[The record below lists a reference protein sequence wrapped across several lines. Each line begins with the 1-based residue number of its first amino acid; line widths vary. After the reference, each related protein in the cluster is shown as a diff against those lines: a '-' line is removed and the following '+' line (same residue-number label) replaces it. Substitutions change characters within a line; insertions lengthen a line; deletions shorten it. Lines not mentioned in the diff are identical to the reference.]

1 MKNSISLYE
10 LNHQI
15 ARAVSERFASP
26 VWVTAEI
33 AQLGVASNG
42 HCYLELIEKNAN
54 SGATTARCKAII
66 WANRWPLIKMTF
78 EQGTGGQALAAGI
91 KVLVMAQV
99 TMHEAYGFSL
109 TITDIEPTYTI
120 GEMQR
125 KRQEII
131 RRLTDEGMID
141 ANRSLPLPS
150 PTQKIAIISADTA
163 AGYGDFCHQL
173 ANNEWGLHFYTHL
186 FPAKMQGEQTEKSVI
201 AALDRIYSHYTLF
214 DAVVIIRGG
223 GAVADLNS
231 FDSYELA
238 LNIANFPLPVIVG
251 IGHERDSTVLD
262 VVANLS
268 VKTPTAAAAFLID
281 RMADELSTLEN
292 LQNLMA
298 DALRD
303 RMEAEQAQLKQFEQ
317 TVQGQHLSIGR
328 HLSQLAL
335 MRERITMLA
344 RMRMEKEA
352 QALDFID
359 RTIELSKPENIL
371 RRGFSITRLNGKTLT
386 SAKTLHSGDIIETE
400 MADGK
405 VKAEVKFK
413 QLIKRS

>member
-78 EQGTGGQALAAGI
+78 EQGTEGQALAAGI

-141 ANRSLPLPS
+141 ANRSLPLPR
-150 PTQKIAIISADTA
+150 PTQRIAIISADTA

-352 QALDFID
+352 QTLDFID

-371 RRGFSITRLNGKTLT
+371 RRGFSITRLNGKAVK

-400 MADGK
+400 TSDGTF
-405 VKAEVKFK
+405 VAEVK
-413 QLIKRS
+413 

>member
-91 KVLVMAQV
+91 KVLIMAQV

-141 ANRSLPLPS
+141 ANRSLTLPR
-150 PTQKIAIISADTA
+150 PTQRIAIISADTA

-262 VVANLS
+262 IVANLS

-352 QALDFID
+352 QTLDFID

-371 RRGFSITRLNGKTLT
+371 RRGFSITRLNGKALT

-405 VKAEVKFK
+405 FASEVK
-413 QLIKRS
+413 

>member
-15 ARAVSERFASP
+15 AQVVNERFTSP

-42 HCYLELIEKNAN
+42 HCYLELIEKNAH

-78 EQGTGGQALAAGI
+78 EQGTGGQALTAGI

-99 TMHEAYGFSL
+99 SMHEAYGYSL

-141 ANRSLPLPS
+141 ANRSLPLPR
-150 PTQKIAIISADTA
+150 PTQRIAIISADTA

-186 FPAKMQGEQTEKSVI
+186 FPAKMQGEQTATSVI
-201 AALDRIYSHYTLF
+201 QALDRIFAHHELF
-214 DAVVIIRGG
+214 DVVVIIRGG

-231 FDSYELA
+231 FDDYELA

-251 IGHERDSTVLD
+251 IGHERDNTVLD

-281 RMADELSTLEN
+281 RMSDELNALDVAQTA
-292 LQNLMA
+292 MA

-303 RMEAEQAQLKQFEQ
+303 RMESEKSRLTQFKQ
-317 TVQGQHLSIGR
+317 VLNNLHLRIGQHLN
-328 HLSQLAL
+328 QLNL
-335 MRERITMLA
+335 TYERIAMQA
-344 RMRMEKEA
+344 RMRIEKEA
-352 QALDFID
+352 RTMEFID
-359 RTIELSKPENIL
+359 RTIAMSQPENIL
-371 RRGFSITRLNGKTLT
+371 RRGFSITRLNGTAVK
-386 SAKTLHSGDIIETE
+386 SASQLHSGDIIETE
-400 MADGK
+400 TADGK

>member
-141 ANRSLPLPS
+141 ANRSLPLPR
-150 PTQKIAIISADTA
+150 PTQRIAIISADTA

-262 VVANLS
+262 IVANLS

-335 MRERITMLA
+335 MRERISMLA

-371 RRGFSITRLNGKTLT
+371 RRGFSITRLNDGNVRR
-386 SAKTLHSGDIIETE
+386 DICGRSE
-400 MADGK
+400 MT
-405 VKAEVKFK
+405 V
-413 QLIKRS
+413 

>member
-91 KVLVMAQV
+91 KVLIMAQV

-141 ANRSLPLPS
+141 ANRSLPLPR
-150 PTQKIAIISADTA
+150 PTQRIAIISADTA

-352 QALDFID
+352 QTLDFID

-371 RRGFSITRLNGKTLT
+371 RRGFSITRLNGKALT

-405 VKAEVKFK
+405 FASEVK
-413 QLIKRS
+413 

>member
-141 ANRSLPLPS
+141 ANRSLPLPR
-150 PTQKIAIISADTA
+150 PTQRIAIISADTA

-173 ANNEWGLHFYTHL
+173 ANNEWDLHFYTHL

-262 VVANLS
+262 IVANLS

-292 LQNLMA
+292 LQNIMA

-303 RMEAEQAQLKQFEQ
+303 RMEAEQVQLKQFEQ

-335 MRERITMLA
+335 MRERISMLA

-371 RRGFSITRLNGKTLT
+371 RRGFSITRLNGKALT

-405 VKAEVKFK
+405 FASEVK
-413 QLIKRS
+413 

>member
-141 ANRSLPLPS
+141 ANRSLPLPR
-150 PTQKIAIISADTA
+150 PTQRIAIISADTA

-173 ANNEWGLHFYTHL
+173 ADNEWGLHFYTHL

-238 LNIANFPLPVIVG
+238 LNITNFPLPVIVG

-335 MRERITMLA
+335 MRERISMLA

-371 RRGFSITRLNGKTLT
+371 RRGFSITRLNGKALT

-400 MADGK
+400 MADGTF
-405 VKAEVKFK
+405 VAEVK
-413 QLIKRS
+413 

>member
-141 ANRSLPLPS
+141 ANRSLPLPR
-150 PTQKIAIISADTA
+150 PTQRIAIISADTA

-173 ANNEWGLHFYTHL
+173 ANNEWGLHFCTHL

-262 VVANLS
+262 IVANLS

-281 RMADELSTLEN
+281 RMADELSILEN

-371 RRGFSITRLNGKTLT
+371 RRGFSITRLNGKALT

-400 MADGK
+400 TSDGTF
-405 VKAEVKFK
+405 VAEVK
-413 QLIKRS
+413 